1 MKRQFLRIFG
11 ALLLVVSLLTLSGVA
26 ATAATLAQ
34 DPVHVICCDTGGEHP
49 ATGAGHSS
57 SPDCPCFACITMI
70 LHAPVT
76 VERAILAKETLP
88 QHPPKGY
95 PLSAFVRS
103 IDYPPEAA

>member
-1 MKRQFLRIFG
+1 MKREFLRIFG
-11 ALLLVVSLLTLSGVA
+11 ALILVVSLLTLSGMA

-34 DPVHVICCDTGGEHP
+34 DPVHAACCDTGGDHP
-49 ATGAGHSS
+49 ATGPGHSS
-57 SPDCPCFACITMI
+57 SPDCPCFACITMV

-76 VERAILAKETLP
+76 VQRAPIYQEELP
-88 QHPPKGY
+88 QHPPKRP